1 MAWQT
6 FKLPLPP
13 TSIST
18 AVEGLKTIA
27 STTSTSLVLVK
38 ELLQALSATATTTL
52 DASQLAIQTA
62 VTAVD
67 TAITALTEDS
77 GVYVLMVPASSRVLI
92 PENVKQA
99 LTYNIALS
107 PTVQGLNTQALFANE
122 TMSAPQTVILQSL
135 FSATGG
141 NAGFV
146 RTVLESLDDLGDA
159 NRPQLTDTD
168 AVAGMYLVAGA
179 SSFADL
185 IPFTNGMSALLAPG
199 KPTALDAPA
208 IPNPQNLRA
217 KIIAEGAV
225 HLQWA
230 AQEPV
235 VELPTLG
242 MFARVTEV
250 AVIRSTSITFL
261 SANTPY
267 AVFGVS
273 KLTKGLKTD
282 DGQTEVI
289 DVAAYSEEDSPT
301 TYTDTSAHKLGAT
314 YHYAVSFRVTV
325 GTSQQISQGSGSDM
339 TYLRLSNAA
348 RVYFSKTEQG
358 APRSITGVP
367 PDWYRTAR
375 TVDLFP
381 ALGGLLSKVSTFTR
395 QFGDTTRGYSD
406 MLKTNVTALE
416 QQIQGYTDLA
426 AQLTAAVSAIS
437 SFSSVN
443 LGTVSSRFFNG
454 VGGTTFLRKDLVK
467 AFGDTSDPNRPPFDG
482 DEYVSGVIIL
492 ATTPSAIALLNQI
505 LGSISAGVTAVS
517 AALERIDVQLATLET
532 AIFNEDFSTH
542 TAVPV
547 TTLATTT
554 SALTSLVGEDAS
566 YCYHSFE
573 PDTAFDDQ
581 LNPA

>member
-6 FKLPLPP
+6 FSLPLPP
-13 TSIST
+13 SSIST

-27 STTSTSLVLVK
+27 STTSTALVLVK
-38 ELLQALSATATTTL
+38 ELLKALSTTATTTL

-67 TAITALTEDS
+67 AAITALTEDS
-77 GVYVLMVPASSRVLI
+77 GVYVLLVPPGSLVLI
-92 PENVKQA
+92 PDSVRQA
-99 LTYNIALS
+99 LTYNIAVS
-107 PTVQGLNTQALFANE
+107 PTTQGLNTQALFTDEPVSTAE
-122 TMSAPQTVILQSL
+122 AQILQSL

-146 RTVLESLDDLGDA
+146 RAVLESFDDLGDA
-159 NRPQLTDTD
+159 NRPQLADTD
-168 AVAGMYLVAGA
+168 AVAGAYLVAGA

-185 IPFTNGMSALLAPG
+185 IPFTNGMSSLLAPG

-217 KIIAEGAV
+217 KIIAGGAV

-230 AQEPV
+230 PQPPI

-242 MFARVTEV
+242 TFARVTEV

-261 SANTPY
+261 SASTPY
-267 AVFGVS
+267 AVFGTS
-273 KLTKGLKTD
+273 KLFAGQKTD
-282 DGQTEVI
+282 DGLTEVLA
-289 DVAAYSEEDSPT
+289 VTAYPEEDYPT
-301 TYTDTSAHKLGAT
+301 TYTDTSVHAAGGV
-314 YHYAVSFRVTV
+314 YHYAVSFRVTL
-325 GTSQQISQGSGSDM
+325 GTSQQISQGGGSDM
-339 TYLRLSNAA
+339 TYLRLSNAS
-348 RVYFSKTEQG
+348 RVYFSKAEQG

-367 PDWYRTAR
+367 PDWYRTPR

-381 ALGGLLSKVSTFTR
+381 ALGDLLSKVSTFTR
-395 QFGDTTRGYSD
+395 QFGDTTLGYSD

-443 LGTVSSRFFNG
+443 LGTVSSRFFSG
-454 VGGTTFLRKDLVK
+454 VGGTNFVRKDIVK
-467 AFGDTSDPNRPPFDG
+467 AFGDVSDPQRPPFDG
-482 DEYVSGVIIL
+482 NEFVSGVVIL

-505 LGSISAGVTAVS
+505 LGSISAGVSAVS
-517 AALERIDVQLATLET
+517 AALERIDVQLSVLET
-532 AIFNEDFSTH
+532 AVFNEDLSVH
-542 TAVPV
+542 AAVPV

-554 SALTSLVGEDAS
+554 AALTSLVGEDAS